1 MHRHAISNLATVAER
16 FRERQARADADKP
29 IQGKDRAKEQ
39 HLAKNYHPPQIAADF
54 MAHNENVIHT
64 EKDLTL
70 TTKTLSGIEI
80 KRC

>member
-1 MHRHAISNLATVAER
+1 MHRHAISNLATVAVR

-39 HLAKNYHPPQIAADF
+39 HLAKNHHLPQIAAK